1 MESKWLS
8 RGSGAKKYLQR
19 VFESRTGGQRLSRL
33 GASRPIV
40 KGVGD
45 RDPGVGLLTGVDGL
59 AIGMVAPDKVAPAGC
74 ELIERQRRA
83 KAELRRDLGRCLAG
97 TPSRLARRRLRG
109 CGADLSARRSS
120 PRRGRNRALP
130 PEPGAGPKA
139 TPRTRAPPVGPA
151 PRSSGAL
158 SLRPASS
165 TARSKVSLRRSDIGT
180 RLASASARRG
190 APIARRRLGGFVIGI
205 VGHHAVPSLDFGL
218 VEAFI
223 DASQ

>member
-97 TPSRLARRRLRG
+97 TPSRLARRRLRRG
-109 CGADLSARRSS
+109 GRSVGSSVQSKAR
-120 PRRGRNRALP
+120 PKRALP

-158 SLRPASS
+158 SLRAASS